1 MLKTQLFS
9 SINFIRAVFLIAF
22 FILIFLASVTYRHIK
37 ELDKITDSI
46 IKTYE
51 ISIELGQLI
60 SHIKDAETGH
70 RGYIITNDSLYLE
83 PFTSARRKINH
94 SFQSLN
100 NLINGDSI
108 KEQKLH
114 RIYDLVDKRFSYFKN
129 NFSNKEEFNRDFRD
143 GKIVMD
149 VLRNE
154 INTMLST
161 ENKLL
166 NLKGKLYK
174 YNNSNTPLIIFST
187 FLISILILG
196 LGYLQIIKNYKDL
209 MNQNIR
215 LRIFDES
222 SKQAEI
228 LGKYGSWLFN
238 IEDKTFNY
246 SDNKFRLLGSE
257 PQSYLPTFENLLD
270 NIHPEDKEILADAFE
285 QMEKDESFPL
295 IRYRIIKK
303 DTLEIRHFRTT
314 AKIFIDRLENKNI
327 IGTTQDI
334 TEDYNKTQ
342 LIKLRNNELEQN
354 NKELTEFNHVASHDL
369 QEPLRKIQTFISRIE
384 DREKET
390 LSATTKGYFE
400 KIQEASNRMRI
411 LIDDLLQYSRTNR
424 SEKKFEI
431 TDLNTVANNA
441 IIELSENIAE
451 KKAQINF
458 ENLHKVDGISFQLE
472 QLFINIISNS
482 LKYSKPDEP
491 TVVTITTKKVKSSK
505 YPKLKDNS
513 KREYIKITFKDNG
526 LGFEQKYAEKIFL
539 LFNRLHAKNEFP
551 GTGVGLAIC
560 KKIVENHKGCIFAK
574 GKPNE
579 GATFEVYLPILN

>member
-1 MLKTQLFS
+1 MFQSKLFN
-9 SINFIRAVFLIAF
+9 SIGFIRAVFLIAF

-46 IKTYE
+46 TNTYE
-51 ISIELGQLI
+51 ISIELGLLI

-70 RGYIITNDSLYLE
+70 RGYIITNDTLYLE
-83 PFTSARRKINH
+83 PFVYARNNVNH
-94 SFQSLN
+94 SFQKLN
-100 NLINGDSI
+100 RMTRSDSS
-108 KEQKLH
+108 KQKRLK

-129 NFSNKEEFNRDFRD
+129 NFTDKNEFNRDFKD

-149 VLRNE
+149 SLRFEVN
-154 INTMLST
+154 NMLSV

-196 LGYLQIIKNYKDL
+196 VGYLRIIKNYKDL
-209 MNQNIR
+209 MTQNIR

-228 LGKYGSWLFN
+228 LGNYGSWLFN
-238 IEDKTFNY
+238 LENRAFNY
-246 SDNKFRLLGSE
+246 SDNKFRLLGHE
-257 PQSYLPTFENLLD
+257 PQSYNPNFDNLLD
-270 NIHPEDKEILADAFE
+270 NIHPDDKEIISDAFE
-285 QMEKDESFPL
+285 HLNRGESFPL
-295 IRYRIIKK
+295 IRYRVIKK
-303 DTLEIRHFRTT
+303 DTLEVRHFRTT
-314 AKIFIDRLENKNI
+314 AKMFIDRLNNKNI

-342 LIKLRNNELEQN
+342 LIKLRNKELEQN

-384 DREKET
+384 DKEKEN
-390 LSATTKGYFE
+390 LSDTAKGYFN

-431 TDLNTVANNA
+431 IDLNVVANNA
-441 IIELSENIAE
+441 VIELSESIAD
-451 KKAQINF
+451 KKAKVKFEKLHQISA
-458 ENLHKVDGISFQLE
+458 IPFQLE

-491 TVVTITTKKVKSSK
+491 SVITISTRRIKAYKA
-505 YPKLKDNS
+505 PKLKDNT
-513 KREYIKITFKDNG
+513 KKEYIKIVIKDNG
-526 LGFEQKYAEKIFL
+526 LGFEQKYAKKIFL
-539 LFNRLHAKNEFP
+539 LFNRLHGKNEFP

-560 KKIVENHKGCIFAK
+560 KKIVENHKGYIFAK
-574 GKPNE
+574 GKPDE
-579 GATFEVYLPILN
+579 GAVFEIYLPN